1 MFVVACAR
9 DAGGMNQPR
18 PRPDIQLLLERRAQ
32 HGLTFR
38 EIAEESGIPIPTLS
52 YWAWKQRHDV
62 VKDQSLV

>member
-1 MFVVACAR
+1 
-9 DAGGMNQPR
+9 MNQPR
-18 PRPDIQLLLERRAQ
+18 PRPDIQRLLERRAQ

-38 EIAEESGIPIPTLS
+38 EIAEESEIPIPTLS